1 MPSRRRF
8 LAATGLALAG
18 AAAAGLY
25 ARFGETHWIEFTRR
39 RLPVE
44 GLPAALGGHTLA
56 HLSDLHAG
64 GSMDDAWLASV
75 LARVR
80 ALDPDFVVYTGD
92 LVTHRFGGD
101 PVPRLE
107 RVLARAPRGRS
118 GTFGVLGNH
127 DGGDGYRS
135 SPFLAER
142 ADAVVRTA
150 AAAGITMLRNAHAVA
165 AGLAFT
171 GVEDLWARRTDLAR
185 AFAGLDPRHPAVH
198 LVHNPDIA
206 DLPGWAGRRGWLL
219 AGHTHGGQVRLGP
232 LPPPALNVRNRRY
245 VSGAYA
251 LGGGRRLYVSRGVGY
266 VAPLR
271 FGVRPEVALFTLERA

>member
-1 MPSRRRF
+1 MLRRRF
-8 LAATGLALAG
+8 LVTTGSALAGLAATGL
-18 AAAAGLY
+18 Y
-25 ARFGETHWIEFTRR
+25 ARLGEAYWVETMRR

-44 GLPAALGGHTLA
+44 GLPAALEGRSLA

-64 GSMDDAWLASV
+64 GRMDDAWLAAV

-80 ALDPDFVVYTGD
+80 ALRPDFAVYTGD
-92 LVTHRFGGD
+92 LVTQRFGGD
-101 PVPRLE
+101 PFPRLE
-107 RVLARAPRGRS
+107 RVLECAPLGRL

-127 DGGDGYRS
+127 DGGDGYMS
-135 SPFLAER
+135 SPFLADR
-142 ADAVVRTA
+142 AATVVRIA
-150 AAAGITMLRNAHAVA
+150 EAAGITMLRNAHAGA

-171 GVEDLWARRTDLAR
+171 GVEDLWVRRTDLAR
-185 AFAGLDPRHPAVH
+185 AFAGLDPRRPVVH

-206 DLPGWAGRRGWLL
+206 DLPGWAGRRGWIL

-251 LGGGRRLYVSRGVGY
+251 LAGGRRLYVSRGIGHLV
-266 VAPLR
+266 PLR
-271 FGVRPEVALFTLERA
+271 FCARPEVALFTLTRV